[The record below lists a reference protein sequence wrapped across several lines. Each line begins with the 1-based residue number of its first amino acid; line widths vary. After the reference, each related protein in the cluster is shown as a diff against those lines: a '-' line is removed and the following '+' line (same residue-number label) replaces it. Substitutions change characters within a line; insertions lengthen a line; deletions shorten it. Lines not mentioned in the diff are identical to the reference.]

1 MYFNTTQKKGFQ
13 LLKANERTDS
23 IKARLLILFKAFG
36 TDPTHPGLTASDAH
50 KLHRRE
56 FGSWSPIWSVRARI
70 TTLVHEGKLIK
81 TTKQKIGPQ
90 GEPEHYYKLR
100 KL

>member
-23 IKARLLILFKAFG
+23 IKSRLLILFKAFA
-36 TDPTHPGLTASDAH
+36 TDTTHPGLTGSDAH
-50 KLHRRE
+50 KLHMRE
-56 FGSWSPIWSVRARI
+56 FGSKSPIWSVRARL
-70 TTLVHEGKLIK
+70 TTLVNEGKLIK
-81 TTKQKIGPQ
+81 TSKKKIGPQ